1 MDWGP
6 MLVRTVDLGYEQML
20 MIETHPRQRIK
31 VVYGG
36 VWLTEEGV
44 LQDAWLSNG
53 DEVALKSRGMA
64 LLEGIGAARI
74 QLLEEPRQP
83 GFIARTLSSAFSR
96 VLHAARALRTRL
108 QFGPREAACETC

>member
-20 MIETHPRQRIK
+20 MIESHPRQRIK
-31 VVYGG
+31 VIYGG

-44 LQDAWLSNG
+44 LQDAWLANG

-64 LLEGIGAARI
+64 LLEGLGAARI
-74 QLLEEPRQP
+74 LLLEEPRRP
-83 GFIARTLSSAFSR
+83 GRIARALSSLFGRTLQS
-96 VLHAARALRTRL
+96 ARTLRTRL
-108 QFGPREAACETC
+108 HLGVREADCEKC

>member
-20 MIETHPRQRIK
+20 MIESHPRHRVK
-31 VVYGG
+31 VIYGG

-44 LQDAWLSNG
+44 LRDAWLTNG
-53 DEVALKSRGMA
+53 DEVALRSRGMA
-64 LLEGIGAARI
+64 LLEGVGAARI

-83 GFIARTLSSAFSR
+83 GRIARALSSLFERAKRS
-96 VLHAARALRTRL
+96 ARTLRTRL
-108 QFGPREAACETC
+108 HLGPRDASCETC